1 MTTRSRSASKR
12 TAMRVQSPT
21 APAAE
26 VLDAIIGE
34 PLTLG
39 LLLRSLRLAD
49 EQTLEEFA
57 LLLEISRSH
66 LLDIEK
72 GRKAVNP
79 ARAAQFA
86 EALGHSRKQFVE
98 LSLQDLLEREGVPGK
113 VTVDVA
119 S

>member
-1 MTTRSRSASKR
+1 MSTKNRTVSKR
-12 TAMRVQSPT
+12 TTTRVQSSSL
-21 APAAE
+21 PAAK

-49 EQTLEEFA
+49 GHTLEEFA
-57 LLLEISRSH
+57 VLLKISRSH

-72 GRKAVNP
+72 QRKAVSP

-86 EALGHSRKQFVE
+86 KALGHSKKQFME
-98 LSLQDLLEREGVPGK
+98 LALQDLLEREGVPGK
-113 VTVDVA
+113 VTVDLA